1 MAVRSR
7 IGSSRRVD
15 ILCPYNAM
23 EIRFIACDTYSS
35 AIKLHGMAIH
45 FLAPGML
52 EYIADLELCQDIV
65 IDGEVDGGLRAYR
78 VAVSAGLHVFL
89 RARTLHDVHVLVF
102 AKIGF

>member
-1 MAVRSR
+1 MAVRFR
-7 IGSSRRVD
+7 TGSSRSVD
-15 ILCPYNAM
+15 ILCPDNGTVN
-23 EIRFIACDTYSS
+23 RFIACDTYLS
-35 AIKLHGMAIH
+35 AIKLHAMVIH

-78 VAVSAGLHVFL
+78 VAVSAGLHVFP